1 MLWLSFYLSL
11 NRFLLIF
18 VVLEKGFLFIFF
30 ILFEKFLSLS
40 FRPFDSLTD
49 LCFEDL
55 IDIILAYIDGYSTIV
70 DDLTKTILVSNS
82 G

>member
-18 VVLEKGFLFIFF
+18 VALEKGFLFTFF

-55 IDIILAYIDGYSTIV
+55 IDIILAYIDGYSMIV
-70 DDLTKTILVSNS
+70 DDLTKTILVSNE

>member
-18 VVLEKGFLFIFF
+18 VVLEKVFCLSFF

-55 IDIILAYIDGYSTIV
+55 IDITLAYIDGYSTIV